1 MQSSVI
7 LHQPKR
13 AKALFLYPNFKEGGD
28 NLNNKKFWQFNNEGN
43 DLGELMPY
51 GDIASSTWWG
61 DEITRKISKQIW
73 IVWVIFK
80 P

>member
-28 NLNNKKFWQFNNEGN
+28 NLNNKKFWQFNAKENNSG
-43 DLGELMPY
+43 DLMLY
-51 GDIASSTWWG
+51 GDIADSTWWG
-61 DEITRKISKQIW
+61 DEIKPKD
-73 IVWVIFK
+73 FK
-80 P
+80 VSVK